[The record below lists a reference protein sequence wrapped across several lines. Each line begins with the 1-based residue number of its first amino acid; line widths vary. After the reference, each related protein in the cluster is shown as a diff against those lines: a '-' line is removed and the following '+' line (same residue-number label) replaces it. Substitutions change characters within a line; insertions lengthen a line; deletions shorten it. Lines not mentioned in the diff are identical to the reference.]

1 MIIQNREGV
10 DLMDYQ
16 FIWECI
22 KVALKYT
29 PITLYLSLMAFV
41 FGVVFGLPIAL
52 IRFYKIPIW
61 SQVFEW
67 LVNLSNSIPLLL
79 TLTIVYLLTIPAV
92 PAFGHLF
99 AQDWSFSNFPREWIA
114 IFVLGLFAINYVSE
128 AIRASLQSVP
138 VSQWEAAA
146 SIGLNQR
153 QTLFRIVLPQVFMAS
168 IPVFGN
174 IITNLIKGSALVSA
188 VSVVDLLN
196 AVLIASQINYKYLE
210 AYIAAA
216 IVYWGICLL
225 VTFIFNQ
232 VSRLSFY
239 GGVLHE

>member
-1 MIIQNREGV
+1 
-10 DLMDYQ
+10 MDYQ

-29 PITLYLSLMAFV
+29 PITLYLSLTAFSL
-41 FGVVFGLPIAL
+41 GLIFGLPIAL
-52 IRFYKIPIW
+52 IRFYKVPFW
-61 SQVFEW
+61 GRVFEW

-79 TLTIVYLLTIPAV
+79 TLTIVYLVTIPAV
-92 PAFGHLF
+92 PIIGHLF
-99 AQDWSFSNFPREWIA
+99 GQDWQFSQFPREWIA
-114 IFVLGLFAINYVSE
+114 IIVLGLFAINYVSE
-128 AIRASLQSVP
+128 AIRASIQSVP
-138 VSQWEAAA
+138 ILQWEAAA
-146 SIGLNQR
+146 SVGLSQR
-153 QTLFRIVLPQVFMAS
+153 QTLFRIILPQAFKAS

-174 IITNLIKGSALVSA
+174 IITSLIKVSALVSA

-225 VTFIFNQ
+225 VTYVFR
-232 VSRLSFY
+232 RLSQLSFH
-239 GGVLHE
+239 GGFSHDYH